1 MPISTDSNES
11 ENGKA
16 QGVIT
21 RVDLC
26 TNLADYSTPT
36 GTYLTNG
43 GNSKNCAENFTWS
56 WKQGAGNKHAK
67 LNWMALSP
75 DETYILAVGAKGTL
89 NNVSRWVVKIDV
101 NTGKTVWEFELGS
114 GLPPLTLL

>member
-1 MPISTDSNES
+1 MREAYKNVFSYSFTYCKKLSIYRLKSSISTDSNES

-75 DETYILAVGAKGTL
+75 DETYILAVGAKGL
-89 NNVSRWVVKIDV
+89 S
-101 NTGKTVWEFELGS
+101 
-114 GLPPLTLL
+114 